1 MALTRKEINVVMK
14 AEYPLNLLYM
24 IQNKLDGRKV
34 KINVENVT
42 EDMLRGL
49 EYALSL
55 LDTRGAD
62 ILRMKYLKRMTT
74 TEMVEIVGVKSVNSL
89 ADSAVNRLTKPSMLG
104 YIVYGKQG
112 FERMLSQYESNLP
125 DSVLDQSIDD
135 IEVSAY
141 VHMTMNELHL
151 ETLRELTYLM
161 PGTLQTIT
169 EKLSP
174 MNIDEISKFFKAL
187 GENHPVWSLAEK
199 EEKSYPNDAPKEGD
213 LYKTIILGG
222 KTIEIRYQRYEDF
235 DPEHQIDYEVKMF
248 EDNPEYTVDG
258 FAFRNAQDE
267 VCPYL
272 VPKDGNCDGNF
283 TCESCAY
290 LSDRVEHIGICG
302 CTAKRQRG
310 AKTPLTGKTMS
321 IAVVG
326 ELPVAQ
332 AIVNDEY
339 KDVQFDHYENTGDL
353 SVICQKQNTCYDIIL
368 VRCDVA
374 DALEGMQLV
383 SKYKVNDKKVET
395 PTVLISEPPTYTSEL
410 ALAELVTSIAKKLNK

>member
-49 EYALSL
+49 EYALSM

-141 VHMTMNELHL
+141 VH
-151 ETLRELTYLM
+151 
-161 PGTLQTIT
+161 P
-169 EKLSP
+169 S
-174 MNIDEISKFFKAL
+174 
-187 GENHPVWSLAEK
+187 
-199 EEKSYPNDAPKEGD
+199 AP
-213 LYKTIILGG
+213 
-222 KTIEIRYQRYEDF
+222 R
-235 DPEHQIDYEVKMF
+235 
-248 EDNPEYTVDG
+248 
-258 FAFRNAQDE
+258 
-267 VCPYL
+267 
-272 VPKDGNCDGNF
+272 
-283 TCESCAY
+283 
-290 LSDRVEHIGICG
+290 
-302 CTAKRQRG
+302 
-310 AKTPLTGKTMS
+310 
-321 IAVVG
+321 
-326 ELPVAQ
+326 
-332 AIVNDEY
+332 
-339 KDVQFDHYENTGDL
+339 
-353 SVICQKQNTCYDIIL
+353 
-368 VRCDVA
+368 
-374 DALEGMQLV
+374 
-383 SKYKVNDKKVET
+383 
-395 PTVLISEPPTYTSEL
+395 
-410 ALAELVTSIAKKLNK
+410 